1 MISSLDYK
9 AHFGGPFFG
18 WRSENVAGWPN
29 TDLEMLEIDPATKNA
44 RGSGP
49 LATSVQ
55 QELFHVMLR
64 QLGFRCHQRAR
75 YQLQLL
81 DMRLF

>member
-9 AHFGGPFFG
+9 AHFGGPFFS
-18 WRSENVAGWPN
+18 WKSENVAGWPN
-29 TDLEMLEIDPATKNA
+29 TDLEMLERDEATKNA
-44 RGSGP
+44 RGSGR

-64 QLGFRCHQRAR
+64 
-75 YQLQLL
+75 
-81 DMRLF
+81 

>member
-9 AHFGGPFFG
+9 AHFDGPFLVG
-18 WRSENVAGWPN
+18 KSKNVAGWPN
-29 TDLEMLEIDPATKNA
+29 TDLEMLESDEATKNA

-55 QELFHVMLR
+55 QEIFLVMLR
-64 QLGFRCHQRAR
+64 
-75 YQLQLL
+75 
-81 DMRLF
+81 

>member
-29 TDLEMLEIDPATKNA
+29 TDFEMLAILEATCTNGKL
-44 RGSGP
+44 SGK
-49 LATSVQ
+49 
-55 QELFHVMLR
+55 F
-64 QLGFRCHQRAR
+64 
-75 YQLQLL
+75 
-81 DMRLF
+81 